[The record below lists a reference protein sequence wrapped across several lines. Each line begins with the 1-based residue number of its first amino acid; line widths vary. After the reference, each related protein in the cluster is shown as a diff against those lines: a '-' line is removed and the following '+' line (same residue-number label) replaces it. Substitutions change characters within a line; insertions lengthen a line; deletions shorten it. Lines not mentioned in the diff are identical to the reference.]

1 MDTAPIIYNI
11 NDIHRNYYF
20 LNNKQIKNIMRINCQ
35 KNSIEFVIKNEIEY
49 DKVIDEF
56 S

>member
-1 MDTAPIIYNI
+1 
-11 NDIHRNYYF
+11 
-20 LNNKQIKNIMRINCQ
+20 MRINCQ